1 MSKFQAISSL
11 FILVFIIIFVT
22 YKISAF
28 SSNHS
33 TTNHSTSNRYIQVHL
48 LGVNDFHGQLNKYQM
63 VSGTMAG
70 GAEYLSAHLK
80 KYKQENPNTLLVHA
94 GDMVGGSPPISS
106 QFQDEPTIEFLNLL
120 HFDVGTPGNHEL
132 DEGVNE
138 MKRLI
143 YGGFNKK
150 TGYFQGAN
158 TSYSSA
164 NIIDRKSGTSV
175 LPPYVI
181 KQIDGINIGFIG
193 VVTEETNLY
202 VAPENRKEVEITD
215 EVSAINRTVKILKEK
230 GIKVIVVLAHDSAKS
245 DKAGANSSGALV
257 EMAPKIDDEVD
268 VIFAGHSHGYANTVA
283 AGKLIVQAYSN
294 GKAFS
299 QVKLEIDPYTKNIV
313 KKQAKIIVTAH
324 HHIKPDKETVALLDK
339 YRKRLGSHFN
349 QVIGEMPEEI
359 RRNQDANGESP
370 LAKMIAES
378 EREALGV
385 DIAFVHQGEMRKSLK
400 KGEITVEDL
409 YTGLPMG
416 HSVSKLILTGDQIKL
431 ALEQQWAKDYENR
444 LQTVGLTY
452 NWDPKAPI
460 GSRVVALKDMKGQ
473 EIQASNE
480 YEVAVSNYLASG
492 GDNFTAFEQGR
503 LVESGPQV
511 VTALIRYIQ
520 QKYPHEIFLP
530 SLKE

>member
-1 MSKFQAISSL
+1 MSKFQVISSL
-11 FILVFIIIFVT
+11 LILVFIIFVIYEIT
-22 YKISAF
+22 AF
-28 SSNHS
+28 SPNHS
-33 TTNHSTSNRYIQVHL
+33 TMNHSTSNRSIQVQL
-48 LGVNDFHGQLNKYQM
+48 LGVNDFHGQLNKYQR

-70 GAEYLSAHLK
+70 GAEYLAAYLK
-80 KYKQENPNTLLVHA
+80 KYIQENPNTLLVHA

-106 QFQDEPTIEFLNLL
+106 QFQDEPTIEFINLL

-132 DEGVNE
+132 DQGVKE

-143 YGGFNKK
+143 YGGFNKE

-164 NIIDRKSGTSV
+164 NIIDRKSDAPL

-193 VVTEETNLY
+193 VVTKETNLY
-202 VAPENRKEVEITD
+202 VTPENRKEVEITD
-215 EVSAINRTVKILKEK
+215 EVSVINRTVKLLKEK

-245 DKAGANSSGALV
+245 DQTGANPSGALV

-268 VIFAGHSHGYANTVA
+268 VIFAGHSHEYANTVV

-299 QVKLEIDPYTKNIV
+299 QVNLEIDPRTKNIV
-313 KKQAKIIVTAH
+313 KKQAKIIVTSH
-324 HHIKPDKETVALLDK
+324 DHIKPDKETVALLNK
-339 YRKRLGSHFN
+339 YSRRLGSYFN
-349 QVIGEMPEEI
+349 QIVGEMPEEI
-359 RRNQDANGESP
+359 TRNQDANGESP

-378 EREALGV
+378 EREVMGV
-385 DIAFVHQGEMRKSLK
+385 DIAFVHQGEMRKNFK
-400 KGEITVEDL
+400 KGDITVEDL
-409 YTGLPMG
+409 YTDLPFG

-431 ALEQQWAKDYENR
+431 ALEQQWTKDYENR

-452 NWDPKAPI
+452 SWDPNAPI
-460 GSRVVALKDMKGQ
+460 GSRIVAMKDRKGQ
-473 EIQASNE
+473 EIQPNNE

-492 GDNFTAFEQGR
+492 GDNFTALQQGR

-511 VTALIRYIQ
+511 VTALIHYIQ
-520 QKYPHEIFLP
+520 QKHPHE
-530 SLKE
+530 

>member
-1 MSKFQAISSL
+1 MSKFQAITSL
-11 FILVFIIIFVT
+11 FILVFIIIFVS
-22 YKISAF
+22 YKITAF
-28 SSNHS
+28 SSNHP
-33 TTNHSTSNRYIQVHL
+33 TTNHSTSNRYIQLQL
-48 LGVNDFHGQLNKYQM
+48 LGVNDFHGQLNKYQL

-70 GAEYLSAHLK
+70 GAEYLAAYLK

-143 YGGFNKK
+143 HGGFNKK

-158 TSYSSA
+158 TAYSSA
-164 NIIDRKSGTSV
+164 NIIDRKSGLPL

-181 KQIDGINIGFIG
+181 KQMDGIDIGFIG
-193 VVTEETNLY
+193 VVTKETNMY
-202 VAPENRKEVEITD
+202 VSPENRKEVEITD
-215 EVSAINRTVKILKEK
+215 EVSAINRTVKILKDK
-230 GIKVIVVLAHDSAKS
+230 GIKVIVVLAHNSAKS
-245 DKAGANSSGALV
+245 EKAGANSTGALM

-268 VIFAGHSHGYANTVA
+268 VIFAGHSHEYANTVA

-299 QVKLEIDPYTKNIV
+299 QVNLEIDPHSKIIV
-313 KKQAKIIVTAH
+313 KKQAKIIATSH
-324 HHIKPDKETVALLDK
+324 QHIKPDEETVALLNK
-339 YRKRLGSHFN
+339 YRKRLGSKFN

-378 EREALGV
+378 EREAMGV

-400 KGEITVEDL
+400 KGKITVEDL
-409 YTGLPMG
+409 YTNVPMG
-416 HSVSKLILTGDQIKL
+416 HSVSKLILTGEQIKL
-431 ALEQQWAKDYENR
+431 ALEQQWTKEYENR

-452 NWDPKAPI
+452 DWEAKAPI
-460 GSRVVALKDMKGQ
+460 GSKVVVLKDKKGQ
-473 EIQASNE
+473 EIQPNNE

-511 VTALIRYIQ
+511 VTALIRHIQ
-520 QKYPHEIFLP
+520 QKYPPH

>member
-1 MSKFQAISSL
+1 
-11 FILVFIIIFVT
+11 
-22 YKISAF
+22 
-28 SSNHS
+28 
-33 TTNHSTSNRYIQVHL
+33 
-48 LGVNDFHGQLNKYQM
+48 
-63 VSGTMAG
+63 MAG
-70 GAEYLSAHLK
+70 GAEYLAAYLK

-143 YGGFNKK
+143 HGGFNKK

-158 TSYSSA
+158 TAYSSA
-164 NIIDRKSGTSV
+164 NIIDRKSGLPL

-181 KQIDGINIGFIG
+181 KQMDGIDIGFIG
-193 VVTEETNLY
+193 VVTKETNMF
-202 VAPENRKEVEITD
+202 VSPENRKEVEITD
-215 EVSAINRTVKILKEK
+215 EVSAINRTVKILKDK
-230 GIKVIVVLAHDSAKS
+230 GIKVIVVLAHNSAKS
-245 DKAGANSSGALV
+245 EKAGANSTGALV
-257 EMAPKIDDEVD
+257 DMAPRIDDEVD
-268 VIFAGHSHGYANTVA
+268 VIFAGHSHEYANTVA

-294 GKAFS
+294 GNAFS
-299 QVKLEIDPYTKNIV
+299 QVNLEIDPHSKIIV
-313 KKQAKIIVTAH
+313 KKQAKIIATSH
-324 HHIKPDKETVALLDK
+324 QHIKPDEETVALLNK
-339 YRKRLGSHFN
+339 YRKRLGSKFS

-359 RRNQDANGESP
+359 RRNQDAYGESP

-378 EREALGV
+378 EREAMGV
-385 DIAFVHQGEMRKSLK
+385 EIAFVHQGEMRKSLK
-400 KGEITVEDL
+400 KGKITVEDL
-409 YTGLPMG
+409 YTNVPMG
-416 HSVSKLILTGDQIKL
+416 HSVSKLILTGEQIKL
-431 ALEQQWAKDYENR
+431 ALEQQWTKEYENR

-452 NWDPKAPI
+452 DWEAKAPI
-460 GSRVVALKDMKGQ
+460 GSKVVVLKDKNGQ
-473 EIQASNE
+473 KIQPNNE

-511 VTALIRYIQ
+511 VTALIRHIQ
-520 QKYPHEIFLP
+520 QKYPPH

>member
-1 MSKFQAISSL
+1 M
-11 FILVFIIIFVT
+11 VFIIIFVS
-22 YKISAF
+22 YKITAF
-28 SSNHS
+28 SSNHP
-33 TTNHSTSNRYIQVHL
+33 TTNHSTSNRYIQLQL
-48 LGVNDFHGQLNKYQM
+48 LGVNDFHGQLNKYQL

-70 GAEYLSAHLK
+70 GAEYLAAYLK

-143 YGGFNKK
+143 HGGFNKK

-158 TSYSSA
+158 TAYSSA
-164 NIIDRKSGTSV
+164 NIIDRKSGLPL

-181 KQIDGINIGFIG
+181 KQMDGIDIGFIG
-193 VVTEETNLY
+193 VVTKETNMY
-202 VAPENRKEVEITD
+202 VSPENRKEVEITD
-215 EVSAINRTVKILKEK
+215 EVSAINRTVKILKDK
-230 GIKVIVVLAHDSAKS
+230 GIKVIVVLAHNSAKS
-245 DKAGANSSGALV
+245 EKAGANSTGALM

-268 VIFAGHSHGYANTVA
+268 VIFAGHSHEYANTVA

-299 QVKLEIDPYTKNIV
+299 QVNLEIDPHSKIIV
-313 KKQAKIIVTAH
+313 KKQAKIIATSH
-324 HHIKPDKETVALLDK
+324 QHIKPDEETVALLNK
-339 YRKRLGSHFN
+339 YRKRLGSKFN

-378 EREALGV
+378 EREAMGV

-400 KGEITVEDL
+400 KGKITVEDL
-409 YTGLPMG
+409 YTNVPMG
-416 HSVSKLILTGDQIKL
+416 HSVSKLILTGEQIKL
-431 ALEQQWAKDYENR
+431 ALEQQWTKEYENR

-452 NWDPKAPI
+452 DWEAKAPI
-460 GSRVVALKDMKGQ
+460 GSKVVVLKDKKGQ
-473 EIQASNE
+473 EIQPNNE

-511 VTALIRYIQ
+511 VTALIRHIQ
-520 QKYPHEIFLP
+520 QKYPPH

>member
-1 MSKFQAISSL
+1 MSKFQAITSL
-11 FILVFIIIFVT
+11 FILVFIIIFVS
-22 YKISAF
+22 YKITAF
-28 SSNHS
+28 SSNHP
-33 TTNHSTSNRYIQVHL
+33 TTNHSTSNRYIQLQL
-48 LGVNDFHGQLNKYQM
+48 LGVNDFHGQLNKYQL

-70 GAEYLSAHLK
+70 GAEYLAAYLK

-143 YGGFNKK
+143 HGGFNKK

-158 TSYSSA
+158 TAYSSA
-164 NIIDRKSGTSV
+164 NIIDRKSGLPL

-181 KQIDGINIGFIG
+181 KQMDGIDIGFIG
-193 VVTEETNLY
+193 VVTKETNMY
-202 VAPENRKEVEITD
+202 VSPENRKEVEITD
-215 EVSAINRTVKILKEK
+215 EISAINRTVKILKDK
-230 GIKVIVVLAHDSAKS
+230 GIKVIVVLAHNSAKS
-245 DKAGANSSGALV
+245 EKAGANSTGALM

-268 VIFAGHSHGYANTVA
+268 VIFAGHSHEYANTVA

-299 QVKLEIDPYTKNIV
+299 QVNLEIDPHSKIIV
-313 KKQAKIIVTAH
+313 KKQAKIIATSH
-324 HHIKPDKETVALLDK
+324 QHIKPDEETVALLNK
-339 YRKRLGSHFN
+339 YRKRLGSKFN

-378 EREALGV
+378 EREAMGV

-400 KGEITVEDL
+400 KGKITVEDL
-409 YTGLPMG
+409 YTNVPMG
-416 HSVSKLILTGDQIKL
+416 HSVSKLILTGEQIKL
-431 ALEQQWAKDYENR
+431 ALEQQWTKEYENR

-452 NWDPKAPI
+452 DWEAKAPI
-460 GSRVVALKDMKGQ
+460 GSKVVVLKDKKGQ
-473 EIQASNE
+473 EIQPNNE

-511 VTALIRYIQ
+511 VTALIRHIQ
-520 QKYPHEIFLP
+520 QKYPPH

>member
-1 MSKFQAISSL
+1 
-11 FILVFIIIFVT
+11 
-22 YKISAF
+22 
-28 SSNHS
+28 
-33 TTNHSTSNRYIQVHL
+33 
-48 LGVNDFHGQLNKYQM
+48 M

-70 GAEYLSAHLK
+70 GAEYLAAYLK

-143 YGGFNKK
+143 HGGYNKK

-158 TSYSSA
+158 TAYSSA
-164 NIIDRKSGTSV
+164 NIIDRKSGIPL

-181 KQIDGINIGFIG
+181 KQMDGIDIGFIG
-193 VVTEETNLY
+193 VVTKETNMY
-202 VAPENRKEVEITD
+202 VSPENRKEVEITD
-215 EVSAINRTVKILKEK
+215 EVSAINRTVKILKDK
-230 GIKVIVVLAHDSAKS
+230 GIKVIVVLAHNSAKS
-245 DKAGANSSGALV
+245 EKAGANSTGALV

-268 VIFAGHSHGYANTVA
+268 VIFAGHSHEYANTVA

-294 GKAFS
+294 GNAFS
-299 QVKLEIDPYTKNIV
+299 QVNLEIDPHTKIIV
-313 KKQAKIIVTAH
+313 KKQAKIIATSH
-324 HHIKPDKETVALLDK
+324 QHIKPDEETVALLNK
-339 YRKRLGSHFN
+339 YRKRLGSKFN

-378 EREALGV
+378 EREAMGV

-400 KGEITVEDL
+400 KGKITVEDL
-409 YTGLPMG
+409 YTNVPMG
-416 HSVSKLILTGDQIKL
+416 HSVSKFILTGEQIKL
-431 ALEQQWAKDYENR
+431 ALEQQWTKEYENR

-452 NWDPKAPI
+452 DWEAKAPI
-460 GSRVVALKDMKGQ
+460 GSRVIVLKDKTGQ
-473 EIQASNE
+473 KIQPNKE

-511 VTALIRYIQ
+511 VTALIRHIQ
-520 QKYPHEIFLP
+520 QKYPPH

>member
-1 MSKFQAISSL
+1 
-11 FILVFIIIFVT
+11 
-22 YKISAF
+22 
-28 SSNHS
+28 
-33 TTNHSTSNRYIQVHL
+33 
-48 LGVNDFHGQLNKYQM
+48 
-63 VSGTMAG
+63 MAG
-70 GAEYLSAHLK
+70 GAEYLAAYLK

-143 YGGFNKK
+143 HGGFNKK

-158 TSYSSA
+158 TAYSSA
-164 NIIDRKSGTSV
+164 NIIDRKSGLPL

-181 KQIDGINIGFIG
+181 KQMDGIDIGFIG
-193 VVTEETNLY
+193 VVTKETNMY
-202 VAPENRKEVEITD
+202 VSPENRKEVEITD
-215 EVSAINRTVKILKEK
+215 EVSAINRTVKILKDK
-230 GIKVIVVLAHDSAKS
+230 GIKVIVVLAHNSAKS
-245 DKAGANSSGALV
+245 EKAGANSTGALV
-257 EMAPKIDDEVD
+257 DMAPKIDDEVD
-268 VIFAGHSHGYANTVA
+268 VIFAGHSHEYANTVA

-294 GKAFS
+294 GNAFS
-299 QVKLEIDPYTKNIV
+299 QVKLEIDPHSKIIV
-313 KKQAKIIVTAH
+313 KKQAKIIATSH
-324 HHIKPDKETVALLDK
+324 QHIKPDEETVALLNK
-339 YRKRLGSHFN
+339 YRKRLGSKFN

-378 EREALGV
+378 EREAMGV

-400 KGEITVEDL
+400 KGKITVEDL
-409 YTGLPMG
+409 YTNVPMG
-416 HSVSKLILTGDQIKL
+416 HSVSKLILTGKQIKL
-431 ALEQQWAKDYENR
+431 ALEQQWAKEYENR

-452 NWDPKAPI
+452 DWEAKAPI
-460 GSRVVALKDMKGQ
+460 GSRVVVLKDKTGQ
-473 EIQASNE
+473 KIQPNNE

-511 VTALIRYIQ
+511 VTALIRHIQ
-520 QKYPHEIFLP
+520 QKYPPH

>member
-1 MSKFQAISSL
+1 MSKFQAITSL
-11 FILVFIIIFVT
+11 FILVFIIIFVS
-22 YKISAF
+22 YKITAF

-33 TTNHSTSNRYIQVHL
+33 TTNHSTSNRYIQLQL

-70 GAEYLSAHLK
+70 GAEYLAAYLK

-143 YGGFNKK
+143 HGGYNKK

-158 TSYSSA
+158 TAYSSA
-164 NIIDRKSGTSV
+164 NIIDRKSGIPL

-181 KQIDGINIGFIG
+181 KQMDGIKIGFIG
-193 VVTEETNLY
+193 VVTKETNMY
-202 VAPENRKEVEITD
+202 VSPENRKEVEITD
-215 EVSAINRTVKILKEK
+215 EVSAINRTVKLLKEK
-230 GIKVIVVLAHDSAKS
+230 GIKVIVVLAHNSAKS
-245 DKAGANSSGALV
+245 EKAGANSTGALV
-257 EMAPKIDDEVD
+257 DMAPKIDDEVD
-268 VIFAGHSHGYANTVA
+268 VIFAGHSHEYANTVA

-294 GKAFS
+294 GNAFS
-299 QVKLEIDPYTKNIV
+299 QVNLEIDPHTKIIV
-313 KKQAKIIVTAH
+313 KKQAKIIATSH
-324 HHIKPDKETVALLDK
+324 QHIKPDEETVALLNK
-339 YRKRLGSHFN
+339 YRKRLGSKFN

-378 EREALGV
+378 EREAMGV

-400 KGEITVEDL
+400 KGKITVEDL
-409 YTGLPMG
+409 YTNVPMG
-416 HSVSKLILTGDQIKL
+416 HSVSKLILTGEQIKL
-431 ALEQQWAKDYENR
+431 ALEQQWTKDYENR

-452 NWDPKAPI
+452 DWEAKAPI
-460 GSRVVALKDMKGQ
+460 GSRVVVLKDKTGQ
-473 EIQASNE
+473 KIQPNKE

-511 VTALIRYIQ
+511 VTALIRHIQ
-520 QKYPHEIFLP
+520 QKYPPH

>member
-1 MSKFQAISSL
+1 
-11 FILVFIIIFVT
+11 
-22 YKISAF
+22 
-28 SSNHS
+28 
-33 TTNHSTSNRYIQVHL
+33 
-48 LGVNDFHGQLNKYQM
+48 
-63 VSGTMAG
+63 MAG
-70 GAEYLSAHLK
+70 GAEYLAAYLK

-143 YGGFNKK
+143 HGGFNKK

-158 TSYSSA
+158 TAYSSA
-164 NIIDRKSGTSV
+164 NIIDRKSGLPL

-181 KQIDGINIGFIG
+181 KQMDGIDIGFIG
-193 VVTEETNLY
+193 VVTKETNMY
-202 VAPENRKEVEITD
+202 VSPENRKEVEITD
-215 EVSAINRTVKILKEK
+215 EISAINRTVKILKDK
-230 GIKVIVVLAHDSAKS
+230 GIKVIVVLAHNSAKS
-245 DKAGANSSGALV
+245 EKAGANSTGALM

-268 VIFAGHSHGYANTVA
+268 VIFAGHSHEYANTVA

-299 QVKLEIDPYTKNIV
+299 QVNLEIDPHSKIIV
-313 KKQAKIIVTAH
+313 KKQAKIIATSH
-324 HHIKPDKETVALLDK
+324 QHIKPDEETVALLNK
-339 YRKRLGSHFN
+339 YRKRLGSKFN

-378 EREALGV
+378 EREAMGV

-400 KGEITVEDL
+400 KGKITVEDL
-409 YTGLPMG
+409 YTNVPMG
-416 HSVSKLILTGDQIKL
+416 HSVSKLILTGEQIKL
-431 ALEQQWAKDYENR
+431 ALEQQWTKEYENR

-452 NWDPKAPI
+452 DWEAKAPI
-460 GSRVVALKDMKGQ
+460 GSKVVVLKDKKGQ
-473 EIQASNE
+473 EIQPNNE

-511 VTALIRYIQ
+511 VTALIRHIQ
-520 QKYPHEIFLP
+520 QKYPPH

>member
-1 MSKFQAISSL
+1 MSKFQAITSL

-22 YKISAF
+22 YKITAF

-33 TTNHSTSNRYIQVHL
+33 TMNHSTSNRYIQLQL

-70 GAEYLSAHLK
+70 GAEYLAAYLK

-143 YGGFNKK
+143 HGGFNKK

-158 TSYSSA
+158 TAYSSA
-164 NIIDRKSGTSV
+164 NIIDRKSGIPL

-181 KQIDGINIGFIG
+181 KQMDGIDIGFIG
-193 VVTEETNLY
+193 VVTKETNMY
-202 VAPENRKEVEITD
+202 VSPENRKEVEITD
-215 EVSAINRTVKILKEK
+215 EVSAINRTVKILKDK
-230 GIKVIVVLAHDSAKS
+230 GIKVIVVLAHNSAKS
-245 DKAGANSSGALV
+245 EKAGGNSTGALV

-268 VIFAGHSHGYANTVA
+268 VIFAGHSHEYANTVA

-299 QVKLEIDPYTKNIV
+299 QVNLEIDPHTKIIV
-313 KKQAKIIVTAH
+313 KKQAKIIATSH
-324 HHIKPDKETVALLDK
+324 HHIKPDEETVALLNK
-339 YRKRLGSHFN
+339 YSRKLGSNFN
-349 QVIGEMPEEI
+349 QVIGEMPKEI
-359 RRNQDANGESP
+359 RRKQDANGESP

-378 EREALGV
+378 EREAMGV
-385 DIAFVHQGEMRKSLK
+385 EIAFVHQGEMRKSLK
-400 KGEITVEDL
+400 KGKITVEDL
-409 YTGLPMG
+409 YTNMPMG

-431 ALEQQWAKDYENR
+431 ALEQQWTKDYENR

-452 NWDPKAPI
+452 DWEAKAPI
-460 GSRVVALKDMKGQ
+460 GSRIVVLKDKKGQ
-473 EIQASNE
+473 VIQPNNE

-503 LVESGPQV
+503 LAESGPQV
-511 VTALIRYIQ
+511 VTALIRHIQ
-520 QKYPHEIFLP
+520 QKYPPH

>member
-1 MSKFQAISSL
+1 MSKFQAITSL
-11 FILVFIIIFVT
+11 FILVFIIIFVS
-22 YKISAF
+22 YKITAF

-33 TTNHSTSNRYIQVHL
+33 TTNHSTSNRYIQLQL

-63 VSGTMAG
+63 VSGNMAG
-70 GAEYLSAHLK
+70 GAEYLAAYLK
-80 KYKQENPNTLLVHA
+80 KYKQENTNTLLVHA

-143 YGGFNKK
+143 HGGFNKK

-158 TSYSSA
+158 TAYSSA
-164 NIIDRKSGTSV
+164 NIIDRKSGIPL

-181 KQIDGINIGFIG
+181 KQMDGIDIGFIG
-193 VVTEETNLY
+193 VVTKETNMY
-202 VAPENRKEVEITD
+202 VSPEKRKEVEITD
-215 EVSAINRTVKILKEK
+215 EVSAINRTVKILKDK
-230 GIKVIVVLAHDSAKS
+230 GIEVIVVLAHDSAKS
-245 DKAGANSSGALV
+245 DKAGANSTGALV
-257 EMAPKIDDEVD
+257 EVAPKIDDEVD
-268 VIFAGHSHGYANTVA
+268 VIFAGHSHEYANTVA

-299 QVKLEIDPYTKNIV
+299 QVKLEIDPHSKMIV
-313 KKQAKIIVTAH
+313 KKQAKIIAASH
-324 HHIKPDKETVALLDK
+324 HHIKPDEETVALLNK
-339 YRKRLGSHFN
+339 YRKRLGSNFN
-349 QVIGEMPEEI
+349 QVIGKMPEEI

-378 EREALGV
+378 EREAMGV

-400 KGEITVEDL
+400 KGKITVEDL
-409 YTGLPMG
+409 YTNVPMG
-416 HSVSKLILTGDQIKL
+416 HNVSKLILTGDQIKL
-431 ALEQQWAKDYENR
+431 ALEQQWAKDHENR

-452 NWDPKAPI
+452 DWEAKAPI
-460 GSRVVALKDMKGQ
+460 GSRVVVLKDKKGQ
-473 EIQASNE
+473 EIQPSNE

-511 VTALIRYIQ
+511 VTALIRHIQ
-520 QKYPHEIFLP
+520 QKYPSH

>member
-1 MSKFQAISSL
+1 MSKFQAITSL
-11 FILVFIIIFVT
+11 FILVFIIIFVS
-22 YKISAF
+22 YKITAF
-28 SSNHS
+28 SSNHP
-33 TTNHSTSNRYIQVHL
+33 TTNQSTSNRYIQLQL
-48 LGVNDFHGQLNKYQM
+48 LGVNDFHGQLNKYQL

-70 GAEYLSAHLK
+70 GAEYLAAYLK

-143 YGGFNKK
+143 HGGFNKK

-158 TSYSSA
+158 TAYSSA
-164 NIIDRKSGTSV
+164 NIIDRKSGLPL

-181 KQIDGINIGFIG
+181 KQMDGIDIGFIG
-193 VVTEETNLY
+193 VVTKETNMY
-202 VAPENRKEVEITD
+202 VSPENRKEVEITD
-215 EVSAINRTVKILKEK
+215 EVSAINRTVKILKDK
-230 GIKVIVVLAHDSAKS
+230 GIKVIVVLAHNSAKS
-245 DKAGANSSGALV
+245 EKAGANSTGALM

-268 VIFAGHSHGYANTVA
+268 VIFAGHSHEYANTVA

-299 QVKLEIDPYTKNIV
+299 QVNLEIDPHSKIIV
-313 KKQAKIIVTAH
+313 KKQAKIIATSH
-324 HHIKPDKETVALLDK
+324 QHIKPDEETVALLNK
-339 YRKRLGSHFN
+339 YRKRLGSKFN

-378 EREALGV
+378 EREAMGV

-400 KGEITVEDL
+400 KGKITVEDL
-409 YTGLPMG
+409 YTNVPMG
-416 HSVSKLILTGDQIKL
+416 HSVSKLILTGEQIKL
-431 ALEQQWAKDYENR
+431 ALEQQWTKEYENR

-452 NWDPKAPI
+452 DWEAKAPI
-460 GSRVVALKDMKGQ
+460 GSKVVVLKDKKGQ
-473 EIQASNE
+473 EIQPNNE

-511 VTALIRYIQ
+511 VTALIRHIQ
-520 QKYPHEIFLP
+520 QKYPPH

>member
-1 MSKFQAISSL
+1 MSKFQAITSL
-11 FILVFIIIFVT
+11 FILVFIIIFVS
-22 YKISAF
+22 YKITAF
-28 SSNHS
+28 SSNHP
-33 TTNHSTSNRYIQVHL
+33 TTNHSASNRYIQLQL
-48 LGVNDFHGQLNKYQM
+48 LGVNDFHGQLNKYQLI
-63 VSGTMAG
+63 SGTMAG
-70 GAEYLSAHLK
+70 GAEYLAAYLK

-143 YGGFNKK
+143 HGGFNKK

-158 TSYSSA
+158 TAYSSA
-164 NIIDRKSGTSV
+164 NIIDRKSGLPL

-181 KQIDGINIGFIG
+181 KQMDGIDIGFIG
-193 VVTEETNLY
+193 VVTKETNMY
-202 VAPENRKEVEITD
+202 VSPENRKEVEITD
-215 EVSAINRTVKILKEK
+215 EVSAINRTVKILKDK
-230 GIKVIVVLAHDSAKS
+230 GIKVIVVLAHNSAKS
-245 DKAGANSSGALV
+245 EKAGANSTGALV

-268 VIFAGHSHGYANTVA
+268 VIFAGHSHEYANTVA
-283 AGKLIVQAYSN
+283 AGKQIVQAYSN
-294 GKAFS
+294 GNAFS
-299 QVKLEIDPYTKNIV
+299 QVNLEIDPHSKIIV
-313 KKQAKIIVTAH
+313 KKQAKIIATSH
-324 HHIKPDKETVALLDK
+324 QHIKPDEETVALLNK
-339 YRKRLGSHFN
+339 YRKRLGSKFN

-378 EREALGV
+378 EREAMGV

-400 KGEITVEDL
+400 KGKITVEDL
-409 YTGLPMG
+409 YTNVPMG
-416 HSVSKLILTGDQIKL
+416 HSVSKLILTGEQIKL
-431 ALEQQWAKDYENR
+431 ALEQQWTKEYENR

-452 NWDPKAPI
+452 DWEAKAPI
-460 GSRVVALKDMKGQ
+460 GSRVVVLKDKKGQ
-473 EIQASNE
+473 KIQPNNE

-511 VTALIRYIQ
+511 VTALIRHIQ
-520 QKYPHEIFLP
+520 QKYPPH

>member
-1 MSKFQAISSL
+1 MSKFQAITSL
-11 FILVFIIIFVT
+11 FILVFIIIFVI
-22 YKISAF
+22 YKITAF

-33 TTNHSTSNRYIQVHL
+33 TTNHSTSNRYIQLQL

-70 GAEYLSAHLK
+70 GAEYLAAYLK
-80 KYKQENPNTLLVHA
+80 KYKQENTNTLLVHA

-143 YGGFNKK
+143 HGGFNKK

-158 TSYSSA
+158 TAYSSA
-164 NIIDRKSGTSV
+164 NIIDRKSGIPLLT
-175 LPPYVI
+175 PYVI
-181 KQIDGINIGFIG
+181 KQMDGIDIGFIG
-193 VVTEETNLY
+193 VVTKETNMY
-202 VAPENRKEVEITD
+202 VSPENRKEVEITD
-215 EVSAINRTVKILKEK
+215 EVSAINRTVKLLKEK

-245 DKAGANSSGALV
+245 EKAGANSTGALV

-268 VIFAGHSHGYANTVA
+268 VIFAGHSHEYANTVA

-299 QVKLEIDPYTKNIV
+299 QVKLEIDPHSKMIV
-313 KKQAKIIVTAH
+313 KKQAKIISTSH
-324 HHIKPDKETVALLDK
+324 HHIKPDEETVALLNK
-339 YRKRLGSHFN
+339 YRKRLGSNFN
-349 QVIGEMPEEI
+349 KVIGEMPEEI

-378 EREALGV
+378 EREAMGV

-400 KGEITVEDL
+400 KGKITVEDL
-409 YTGLPMG
+409 YTNVPMG
-416 HSVSKLILTGDQIKL
+416 HNVSKLILTGDQIKL
-431 ALEQQWAKDYENR
+431 ALEQQWTKDYENR

-452 NWDPKAPI
+452 DWEAKAPI
-460 GSRVVALKDMKGQ
+460 GSRVVVLKDKKGQ
-473 EIQASNE
+473 EIQPSNE

-511 VTALIRYIQ
+511 VTALIRHIQ
-520 QKYPHEIFLP
+520 QEYPSH

>member
-1 MSKFQAISSL
+1 MSKFQAITSL

-22 YKISAF
+22 YKITAF

-33 TTNHSTSNRYIQVHL
+33 STNHSTFNRYIQLQL

-63 VSGTMAG
+63 VSGNMAG
-70 GAEYLSAHLK
+70 GAEYLAAYLK
-80 KYKQENPNTLLVHA
+80 KYKQENTNTLLVHA

-143 YGGFNKK
+143 HGGFNKK

-158 TSYSSA
+158 TAYSSA
-164 NIIDRKSGTSV
+164 NIIDRKSGIPL

-181 KQIDGINIGFIG
+181 KQMDGIDIGFIG
-193 VVTEETNLY
+193 VVTKETNMY
-202 VAPENRKEVEITD
+202 VYPENRKEVEITD
-215 EVSAINRTVKILKEK
+215 EVSAINRTVKLLKEK
-230 GIKVIVVLAHDSAKS
+230 GIKVIIVLAHDSAKS
-245 DKAGANSSGALV
+245 DKAGANSTGALV

-268 VIFAGHSHGYANTVA
+268 VIFAGHSHEYANTVA

-299 QVKLEIDPYTKNIV
+299 QVKLEIDPHSKMIV
-313 KKQAKIIVTAH
+313 KKQAKIIAASH
-324 HHIKPDKETVALLDK
+324 HHIKPDEETVTLLNK
-339 YRKRLGSHFN
+339 YRKRLGSNFN
-349 QVIGEMPEEI
+349 QVIGEMQEEI

-378 EREALGV
+378 EREAMGV

-400 KGEITVEDL
+400 KGKITVEDL
-409 YTGLPMG
+409 YTNVPMG
-416 HSVSKLILTGDQIKL
+416 HNVSKLILTGDQIKL
-431 ALEQQWAKDYENR
+431 ALEQQWTKDHENR

-452 NWDPKAPI
+452 DWEAKAPI
-460 GSRVVALKDMKGQ
+460 GSRVVVLKDKKGQ
-473 EIQASNE
+473 EIQPSNE

-511 VTALIRYIQ
+511 VTALIRHIQ
-520 QKYPHEIFLP
+520 QKYPSH

>member
-1 MSKFQAISSL
+1 
-11 FILVFIIIFVT
+11 
-22 YKISAF
+22 
-28 SSNHS
+28 
-33 TTNHSTSNRYIQVHL
+33 
-48 LGVNDFHGQLNKYQM
+48 M

-70 GAEYLSAHLK
+70 GAEYLAAYLK

-143 YGGFNKK
+143 HGGFNKK

-158 TSYSSA
+158 TAYSSA
-164 NIIDRKSGTSV
+164 NIIDRKSGIPL

-181 KQIDGINIGFIG
+181 KQMDGIDIGFIG
-193 VVTEETNLY
+193 VVTKETNMY
-202 VAPENRKEVEITD
+202 VSPENRKEVEITD
-215 EVSAINRTVKILKEK
+215 EVSAINRTVKILKDK
-230 GIKVIVVLAHDSAKS
+230 GIKVIVVLAHNSAKS
-245 DKAGANSSGALV
+245 EKAGANSTGALV

-268 VIFAGHSHGYANTVA
+268 VIFAGHSHEYANTVA

-299 QVKLEIDPYTKNIV
+299 QVNLEIDPHTKIIV
-313 KKQAKIIVTAH
+313 KKQAKIIATSH
-324 HHIKPDKETVALLDK
+324 HHIKPDEETVALLNK
-339 YRKRLGSHFN
+339 YSRKLGSKFN

-378 EREALGV
+378 EREAMGV
-385 DIAFVHQGEMRKSLK
+385 EIAFVHQGEMRKSLK
-400 KGEITVEDL
+400 KGKITVEDL
-409 YTGLPMG
+409 YTNMPMG

-431 ALEQQWAKDYENR
+431 ALEQQWTKDYENR

-452 NWDPKAPI
+452 DWEAKAPI
-460 GSRVVALKDMKGQ
+460 GSRIVVLKDKKGQ
-473 EIQASNE
+473 VIQPNNE

-511 VTALIRYIQ
+511 VTALIRHIQ
-520 QKYPHEIFLP
+520 QKYPPH

>member
-1 MSKFQAISSL
+1 MSKFQAITSL
-11 FILVFIIIFVT
+11 FILVFIIIFVS
-22 YKISAF
+22 YKITAF
-28 SSNHS
+28 SSNHP
-33 TTNHSTSNRYIQVHL
+33 TTNHSTSNRYIQLQL
-48 LGVNDFHGQLNKYQM
+48 LGVNDFHGQLNKYQL

-70 GAEYLSAHLK
+70 GAEYLAAYLK

-143 YGGFNKK
+143 HGGFNKK

-158 TSYSSA
+158 TAYSSA
-164 NIIDRKSGTSV
+164 NIIDRKSGLPL

-181 KQIDGINIGFIG
+181 KQMDGIDIGFIG
-193 VVTEETNLY
+193 VVTKETNMF
-202 VAPENRKEVEITD
+202 VSPENRKEVEITD
-215 EVSAINRTVKILKEK
+215 EVSAINRTVKILKDK
-230 GIKVIVVLAHDSAKS
+230 GIKVIVVLAHNSAKS
-245 DKAGANSSGALV
+245 EKAGANSTGALV
-257 EMAPKIDDEVD
+257 DMAPRIDDEVD
-268 VIFAGHSHGYANTVA
+268 VIFAGHSHEYANTVA

-294 GKAFS
+294 GNAFS
-299 QVKLEIDPYTKNIV
+299 QVNLEIDPHSKIIV
-313 KKQAKIIVTAH
+313 KKQAKIIATSH
-324 HHIKPDKETVALLDK
+324 QHIKPDEETVALLNK
-339 YRKRLGSHFN
+339 YRKRLGSKFS

-359 RRNQDANGESP
+359 RRNQDAYGESP

-378 EREALGV
+378 EREAMGV
-385 DIAFVHQGEMRKSLK
+385 EIAFVHQGEMRKSLK
-400 KGEITVEDL
+400 KGKITVEDL
-409 YTGLPMG
+409 YTNVPMG
-416 HSVSKLILTGDQIKL
+416 HSVSKLILTGEQIKL
-431 ALEQQWAKDYENR
+431 ALEQQWTKEYENR

-452 NWDPKAPI
+452 DWEAKAPI
-460 GSRVVALKDMKGQ
+460 GSKVVVLKDKNGQ
-473 EIQASNE
+473 KIQPNNE

-511 VTALIRYIQ
+511 VTALIRHIQ
-520 QKYPHEIFLP
+520 QKYPPH

>member
-1 MSKFQAISSL
+1 MSKFQAITSL

-22 YKISAF
+22 YKITAF
-28 SSNHS
+28 SSTHYS
-33 TTNHSTSNRYIQVHL
+33 TNHSTSNRYIQLQL

-63 VSGTMAG
+63 VSGNMAG
-70 GAEYLSAHLK
+70 GAEYLAAYLK
-80 KYKQENPNTLLVHA
+80 KYKQENTNTLLVHA

-143 YGGFNKK
+143 HGGFNKK

-158 TSYSSA
+158 TAYSSA
-164 NIIDRKSGTSV
+164 NIIYRKSGIPL

-181 KQIDGINIGFIG
+181 KQMDGIDIGFIG
-193 VVTEETNLY
+193 VVTKETNMY
-202 VAPENRKEVEITD
+202 VSPENRKEVEITD
-215 EVSAINRTVKILKEK
+215 EVSAINRTVKLLKEK
-230 GIKVIVVLAHDSAKS
+230 GIKVIIVLAHDSAKS
-245 DKAGANSSGALV
+245 DKAGANSTGALV

-268 VIFAGHSHGYANTVA
+268 VIFAGHSHEYANTVA

-299 QVKLEIDPYTKNIV
+299 QVKLEIDPHSKMIV
-313 KKQAKIIVTAH
+313 KKQAKIIATSH
-324 HHIKPDKETVALLDK
+324 HHIKPDEETVALLNK
-339 YRKRLGSHFN
+339 YRKRLGSNFN

-378 EREALGV
+378 EREAMGA

-400 KGEITVEDL
+400 KGKITVEDL
-409 YTGLPMG
+409 YTNVPMG
-416 HSVSKLILTGDQIKL
+416 HNVSKLILTGDQIKL
-431 ALEQQWAKDYENR
+431 ALEQQWTKDYENR

-452 NWDPKAPI
+452 DWEAKAPI
-460 GSRVVALKDMKGQ
+460 GSRVVVLKDKKGQ
-473 EIQASNE
+473 EIQPSNE

-503 LVESGPQV
+503 LVESGPQI
-511 VTALIRYIQ
+511 VTALIRHIQ
-520 QKYPHEIFLP
+520 QKYPSH

>member
-1 MSKFQAISSL
+1 
-11 FILVFIIIFVT
+11 
-22 YKISAF
+22 
-28 SSNHS
+28 
-33 TTNHSTSNRYIQVHL
+33 
-48 LGVNDFHGQLNKYQM
+48 
-63 VSGTMAG
+63 MAG
-70 GAEYLSAHLK
+70 GAEYLAAYLK

-143 YGGFNKK
+143 HGGFNKK

-158 TSYSSA
+158 TAYSSA
-164 NIIDRKSGTSV
+164 NIIDRKSGLPL

-181 KQIDGINIGFIG
+181 KQMDGIDIGFIG
-193 VVTEETNLY
+193 VVTKETNMY
-202 VAPENRKEVEITD
+202 VSPENRKEVEITD
-215 EVSAINRTVKILKEK
+215 EISAINRTVKILKDK
-230 GIKVIVVLAHDSAKS
+230 GIKVIVVLAHNSAKS
-245 DKAGANSSGALV
+245 EKAGANSTGALM

-268 VIFAGHSHGYANTVA
+268 VIFAGHSHEYANTVA

-299 QVKLEIDPYTKNIV
+299 QVNLEIDPHSKIIV
-313 KKQAKIIVTAH
+313 KKQAKIIATSH
-324 HHIKPDKETVALLDK
+324 QHIKPDEETVALLNK
-339 YRKRLGSHFN
+339 YRKRLGSKFN

-378 EREALGV
+378 EREAMGV
-385 DIAFVHQGEMRKSLK
+385 DSAFVHQGEMRKSLK
-400 KGEITVEDL
+400 KGKITVEDL
-409 YTGLPMG
+409 YTNVPMG
-416 HSVSKLILTGDQIKL
+416 HSVSKLILTGEQIKL
-431 ALEQQWAKDYENR
+431 ALEQQWTKEYENR

-452 NWDPKAPI
+452 DWEAKAPI
-460 GSRVVALKDMKGQ
+460 GSKVVVLKDKKGQ
-473 EIQASNE
+473 EIQPNNE

-511 VTALIRYIQ
+511 VTALIRHIQ
-520 QKYPHEIFLP
+520 QKYPPH

>member
-1 MSKFQAISSL
+1 MSKFQAITSL
-11 FILVFIIIFVT
+11 FILVFIIIFVS
-22 YKISAF
+22 YKITAF

-33 TTNHSTSNRYIQVHL
+33 TTNHSTSNRYIQLQL

-70 GAEYLSAHLK
+70 GAEYLAAYLK

-143 YGGFNKK
+143 HGGYNKK

-158 TSYSSA
+158 TAYSSA
-164 NIIDRKSGTSV
+164 NIINRKSGIPL

-181 KQIDGINIGFIG
+181 KQMDGIKIGFIG
-193 VVTEETNLY
+193 VVTKETNMY
-202 VAPENRKEVEITD
+202 VSPENRKEVEITD
-215 EVSAINRTVKILKEK
+215 EVSAINRTVKLLKEK
-230 GIKVIVVLAHDSAKS
+230 GIKVIVVLAHNSAKS
-245 DKAGANSSGALV
+245 EKAGANSTGALV

-268 VIFAGHSHGYANTVA
+268 VIFAGHSHEYANTVA
-283 AGKLIVQAYSN
+283 AGKLIVQANSN

-299 QVKLEIDPYTKNIV
+299 QVNLEIDPHSKIIV
-313 KKQAKIIVTAH
+313 KKQAKIIATSH
-324 HHIKPDKETVALLDK
+324 HHIKPDEETVALLNK
-339 YRKRLGSHFN
+339 YRKRLGSNFN

-378 EREALGV
+378 EREAMGV

-400 KGEITVEDL
+400 KGKITVEDL
-409 YTGLPMG
+409 YTNVPMG
-416 HSVSKLILTGDQIKL
+416 HSVSKLILTGEQIKL
-431 ALEQQWAKDYENR
+431 ALEQQWTKDYENR

-452 NWDPKAPI
+452 DWEAKAPI
-460 GSRVVALKDMKGQ
+460 GSRVVVLKDKTGQ
-473 EIQASNE
+473 KIQPNKE

-511 VTALIRYIQ
+511 VTALIRHIQ
-520 QKYPHEIFLP
+520 QKYPPH

>member
-1 MSKFQAISSL
+1 MSKFQAITSL
-11 FILVFIIIFVT
+11 FILVFIIIFVS
-22 YKISAF
+22 YKITAF
-28 SSNHS
+28 SSNHP
-33 TTNHSTSNRYIQVHL
+33 TTNHSTSNRYIQLQL
-48 LGVNDFHGQLNKYQM
+48 LGVNDFHGQLNKYQL

-70 GAEYLSAHLK
+70 GAEYLAAYLK

-143 YGGFNKK
+143 HGGFNKK

-158 TSYSSA
+158 TAYSSA
-164 NIIDRKSGTSV
+164 NIIDRKSGLPL

-181 KQIDGINIGFIG
+181 KQMDGIDIGFIG
-193 VVTEETNLY
+193 VVTKETNMY
-202 VAPENRKEVEITD
+202 VSSENRKEVEITD
-215 EVSAINRTVKILKEK
+215 EISAINRTVKILKDK
-230 GIKVIVVLAHDSAKS
+230 GIKVIVVLAHNSAKS
-245 DKAGANSSGALV
+245 EKAGANSTGALM

-268 VIFAGHSHGYANTVA
+268 VIFAGHSHEYANTVA

-299 QVKLEIDPYTKNIV
+299 QVNLEIDPHSKIIV
-313 KKQAKIIVTAH
+313 KKQAKIIATSH
-324 HHIKPDKETVALLDK
+324 QHIKPDEETVALLNK
-339 YRKRLGSHFN
+339 YRKRLGSKFN

-378 EREALGV
+378 EREAMGV

-400 KGEITVEDL
+400 KGKITVEDL
-409 YTGLPMG
+409 YTNVPMG
-416 HSVSKLILTGDQIKL
+416 HSVSKLILTGEQIKL
-431 ALEQQWAKDYENR
+431 ALEQQWTKEYENR

-452 NWDPKAPI
+452 DWEAKAPI
-460 GSRVVALKDMKGQ
+460 GSKVVVLKDKKGQ
-473 EIQASNE
+473 EIQPNNE

-511 VTALIRYIQ
+511 VTALIRHIQ
-520 QKYPHEIFLP
+520 QKYPPH

>member
-1 MSKFQAISSL
+1 MSKFQAITSL

-22 YKISAF
+22 YKITAF

-33 TTNHSTSNRYIQVHL
+33 STNHSTSNRYIQLQL

-63 VSGTMAG
+63 VSGNMAG
-70 GAEYLSAHLK
+70 GAEYLAAYLK

-143 YGGFNKK
+143 HGGFNKK

-158 TSYSSA
+158 TAYSSA
-164 NIIDRKSGTSV
+164 NIIDRKSGIPL

-181 KQIDGINIGFIG
+181 KQMDGIDIGFIG
-193 VVTEETNLY
+193 VVTKETNMY
-202 VAPENRKEVEITD
+202 VSTENRKEVEITD
-215 EVSAINRTVKILKEK
+215 EVSAINRTVKLLKEK
-230 GIKVIVVLAHDSAKS
+230 GIKVIIVLAHDSAKS
-245 DKAGANSSGALV
+245 EKAGANSNGSLV

-268 VIFAGHSHGYANTVA
+268 VIFAGHSHEYANTVA

-299 QVKLEIDPYTKNIV
+299 QVKLEIDPHSKMIV
-313 KKQAKIIVTAH
+313 KKQAKIIATSH
-324 HHIKPDKETVALLDK
+324 HHIKPDEETVALLDK
-339 YRKRLGSHFN
+339 YRKRLGSNFN

-359 RRNQDANGESP
+359 RRNQGANGESP

-378 EREALGV
+378 EREAMGV

-400 KGEITVEDL
+400 KGKITVEDL
-409 YTGLPMG
+409 YTNVPMG
-416 HSVSKLILTGDQIKL
+416 HNVSKLILTGDQIKL
-431 ALEQQWAKDYENR
+431 ALEQQWTKDYENR
-444 LQTVGLTY
+444 LQTVGITY
-452 NWDPKAPI
+452 DWEAKAPI
-460 GSRVVALKDMKGQ
+460 GSRVVVLKDKKGQ
-473 EIQASNE
+473 EIQPSNE

-511 VTALIRYIQ
+511 VTALIRHIQ
-520 QKYPHEIFLP
+520 QKYPSH

>member
-1 MSKFQAISSL
+1 MSKFQAITSL
-11 FILVFIIIFVT
+11 FILVFIIIFVS
-22 YKISAF
+22 YKITAF

-33 TTNHSTSNRYIQVHL
+33 TTNHSTSNRYIQLQL

-70 GAEYLSAHLK
+70 GAEYLAAYLK

-143 YGGFNKK
+143 HGGFNKK

-158 TSYSSA
+158 TAYSSA
-164 NIIDRKSGTSV
+164 NIIDRKSGLPL

-181 KQIDGINIGFIG
+181 KQMDGIDIGFIG
-193 VVTEETNLY
+193 VVTKETNMY
-202 VAPENRKEVEITD
+202 VSPENRKEVEITD
-215 EVSAINRTVKILKEK
+215 EVSAINRTVKILKDK
-230 GIKVIVVLAHDSAKS
+230 GIKVIVVLAHNSAKS
-245 DKAGANSSGALV
+245 EKAGANSTGALV
-257 EMAPKIDDEVD
+257 DMAPKIDDEVD
-268 VIFAGHSHGYANTVA
+268 VIFAGHSHEYANTVA

-294 GKAFS
+294 GNAFS
-299 QVKLEIDPYTKNIV
+299 QVNLEIDPHTKIIV
-313 KKQAKIIVTAH
+313 KKQAKIIATSH
-324 HHIKPDKETVALLDK
+324 QHIKPDEETVALLNK
-339 YRKRLGSHFN
+339 YRKRLGSKFN

-378 EREALGV
+378 EREAMGV

-400 KGEITVEDL
+400 KGKITVEDL
-409 YTGLPMG
+409 YTNVPMG
-416 HSVSKLILTGDQIKL
+416 HSVSKFILTGEQIKL
-431 ALEQQWAKDYENR
+431 ALEQQWTKEYENR

-452 NWDPKAPI
+452 DWEAKAPI
-460 GSRVVALKDMKGQ
+460 GSRVIVLKDKTGQ
-473 EIQASNE
+473 KIQPNKE

-511 VTALIRYIQ
+511 VTALISHIQ
-520 QKYPHEIFLP
+520 QKYPPH

>member
-1 MSKFQAISSL
+1 MSKFQAITSL
-11 FILVFIIIFVT
+11 FTLVFIIIFLT
-22 YKISAF
+22 YKITAF

-33 TTNHSTSNRYIQVHL
+33 TTNHSTSNRYIQLQL

-70 GAEYLSAHLK
+70 GAEYLAAYLK

-143 YGGFNKK
+143 HGGFNKK

-158 TSYSSA
+158 TAYSSA
-164 NIIDRKSGTSV
+164 NIIDRKSGIPL

-181 KQIDGINIGFIG
+181 KQMDGIDIGFIG
-193 VVTEETNLY
+193 VVTKETNMY
-202 VAPENRKEVEITD
+202 VSPENRKEVEITD
-215 EVSAINRTVKILKEK
+215 EVSAINRTVKILKDK
-230 GIKVIVVLAHDSAKS
+230 GIKVIVVLAHNSAKS
-245 DKAGANSSGALV
+245 EKAGANSTGALV

-268 VIFAGHSHGYANTVA
+268 VIFAGHSHEYANTVA

-299 QVKLEIDPYTKNIV
+299 QVNLEIDPHTKIIV
-313 KKQAKIIVTAH
+313 KKQAKIIATSH
-324 HHIKPDKETVALLDK
+324 HHIKPDEETVALLNK
-339 YRKRLGSHFN
+339 YSRKLGSKFN

-378 EREALGV
+378 EREAMGV
-385 DIAFVHQGEMRKSLK
+385 EIAFVHQGEMRKSLK
-400 KGEITVEDL
+400 KGKITVEDL
-409 YTGLPMG
+409 YTNMPMG

-431 ALEQQWAKDYENR
+431 ALEQQWTKDYENR

-452 NWDPKAPI
+452 DWEAKAPI
-460 GSRVVALKDMKGQ
+460 GSRIVVLKDKKGQ
-473 EIQASNE
+473 VIQPNNE

-511 VTALIRYIQ
+511 VTALIRHIQ
-520 QKYPHEIFLP
+520 QKYPPH

>member
-1 MSKFQAISSL
+1 
-11 FILVFIIIFVT
+11 
-22 YKISAF
+22 
-28 SSNHS
+28 
-33 TTNHSTSNRYIQVHL
+33 
-48 LGVNDFHGQLNKYQM
+48 
-63 VSGTMAG
+63 MAG
-70 GAEYLSAHLK
+70 GAEYLAAYLK

-132 DEGVNE
+132 DEGVHE

-143 YGGFNKK
+143 HGGFNKK

-158 TSYSSA
+158 TAYSSA
-164 NIIDRKSGTSV
+164 NIIDRKSGLPL

-181 KQIDGINIGFIG
+181 KQMDGIDIGFIG
-193 VVTEETNLY
+193 VVTKETNMY
-202 VAPENRKEVEITD
+202 VSPENRKEVEITD
-215 EVSAINRTVKILKEK
+215 EVSAINRTVKILKDK
-230 GIKVIVVLAHDSAKS
+230 GIKVIVVLAHNSAKS
-245 DKAGANSSGALV
+245 EKAGANSTGALV

-268 VIFAGHSHGYANTVA
+268 VIFAGHSHEYANTVA
-283 AGKLIVQAYSN
+283 AGKQIVQAYSN
-294 GKAFS
+294 GNAFS
-299 QVKLEIDPYTKNIV
+299 QVNLEIDPHSKIIV
-313 KKQAKIIVTAH
+313 KKQAKIIATSH
-324 HHIKPDKETVALLDK
+324 QHIKPDEETVALLNK
-339 YRKRLGSHFN
+339 YRKRLGSKFN

-378 EREALGV
+378 EREAMGV

-400 KGEITVEDL
+400 KGKITVEDL
-409 YTGLPMG
+409 YTNVPMG
-416 HSVSKLILTGDQIKL
+416 HSVSKLILTGEQIKL
-431 ALEQQWAKDYENR
+431 ALEQQWTKEYENR

-452 NWDPKAPI
+452 DWEAKAPI
-460 GSRVVALKDMKGQ
+460 GSRVVVLKDKKGQ
-473 EIQASNE
+473 KIQPNNE

-511 VTALIRYIQ
+511 VTALIRHIQ
-520 QKYPHEIFLP
+520 QKYPPE
-530 SLKE
+530 

>member
-1 MSKFQAISSL
+1 MSKFQAITSL
-11 FILVFIIIFVT
+11 FILVFIIIFVF
-22 YKISAF
+22 YKITAF
-28 SSNHS
+28 SSNHP
-33 TTNHSTSNRYIQVHL
+33 TTNHSTTNRYIQLQL

-70 GAEYLSAHLK
+70 GAEYLAAYLK

-143 YGGFNKK
+143 HGGFNKK

-158 TSYSSA
+158 TAYSSA
-164 NIIDRKSGTSV
+164 NIIDRKSGLPL

-181 KQIDGINIGFIG
+181 KQMDGIDIGFIG
-193 VVTEETNLY
+193 VVTKETNMY
-202 VAPENRKEVEITD
+202 VSPENRKEVEITD
-215 EVSAINRTVKILKEK
+215 EVSAINRTVKILKDK
-230 GIKVIVVLAHDSAKS
+230 GIKVIVVLAHNSAKS
-245 DKAGANSSGALV
+245 EKAGANSTGALV
-257 EMAPKIDDEVD
+257 DMAPKIDDEVD
-268 VIFAGHSHGYANTVA
+268 VIFAGHSHEYANTVA

-294 GKAFS
+294 GNAFS
-299 QVKLEIDPYTKNIV
+299 QVNLEIDPHSKIIV
-313 KKQAKIIVTAH
+313 KKQAKIIATSH
-324 HHIKPDKETVALLDK
+324 QHIKPDEETVALLNK
-339 YRKRLGSHFN
+339 YRKRLGSKFN

-378 EREALGV
+378 EREAMGV

-400 KGEITVEDL
+400 KGKITVEDL
-409 YTGLPMG
+409 YTNVPMG
-416 HSVSKLILTGDQIKL
+416 HSVSKLILTGKQIKL
-431 ALEQQWAKDYENR
+431 ALEQQWAKEYENR

-452 NWDPKAPI
+452 DWEAKAPI
-460 GSRVVALKDMKGQ
+460 GSRVVVLKDKTGQ
-473 EIQASNE
+473 KIQPNNE

-511 VTALIRYIQ
+511 VTALIRHIQ
-520 QKYPHEIFLP
+520 QKYPPH

>member
-1 MSKFQAISSL
+1 MSKFQAITSL

-22 YKISAF
+22 YKITAH
-28 SSNHS
+28 SSKHS
-33 TTNHSTSNRYIQVHL
+33 TTNHSTSNRLIQVQL

-70 GAEYLSAHLK
+70 GAEYLAAYLK
-80 KYKQENPNTLLVHA
+80 KYIQENPNTLLVHS

-106 QFQDEPTIEFLNLL
+106 QFKDEPTIEFLNLL

-132 DEGVNE
+132 DQGVNE

-164 NIIDRKSGTSV
+164 NIIDTKSGTPL

-193 VVTEETNLY
+193 VVTKETNLY

-215 EVSAINRTVKILKEK
+215 EVSVINRTVKLLKEK
-230 GIKVIVVLAHDSAKS
+230 GIKVIVVLAHESAKS
-245 DKAGANSSGALV
+245 DQSGANSSGALV

-268 VIFAGHSHGYANTVA
+268 VIFAGHSHEYANTVV

-299 QVKLEIDPYTKNIV
+299 QVNLEIDPHTKNIV
-313 KKQAKIIVTAH
+313 KKQAKIIVTSH
-324 HHIKPDKETVALLDK
+324 HKIKRDKETVALLNK
-339 YRKRLGSHFN
+339 YRKRLGSYFN
-349 QVIGEMPEEI
+349 QIIGEMPEEI
-359 RRNQDANGESP
+359 SRNQNANGESP

-378 EREALGV
+378 EREAMGV
-385 DIAFVHQGEMRKSLK
+385 DIAFVHQGEMRKNLK
-400 KGEITVEDL
+400 KGDITVEDL
-409 YTGLPMG
+409 YTDLPMG
-416 HSVSKLILTGDQIKL
+416 HSVSKLILTGNQIKL

-452 NWDPKAPI
+452 NWDPNAPI
-460 GSRVVALKDMKGQ
+460 GNRIVGLKDMKGQ
-473 EIQASNE
+473 EIQPNNE

-492 GDNFTAFEQGR
+492 GDNFTAFKQGR

-520 QKYPHEIFLP
+520 QKYPDEISLR

>member
-1 MSKFQAISSL
+1 MSKFQAITSL

-22 YKISAF
+22 YKITAF

-33 TTNHSTSNRYIQVHL
+33 STNHSASNRYIQLQL
-48 LGVNDFHGQLNKYQM
+48 LGVNDFHGQLNKYQK
-63 VSGTMAG
+63 VSGNMAG
-70 GAEYLSAHLK
+70 GAEYLAAYLK

-143 YGGFNKK
+143 HGGFNKK

-158 TSYSSA
+158 TAYSSA
-164 NIIDRKSGTSV
+164 NIIDRKSGIPL

-181 KQIDGINIGFIG
+181 KQMDGIDIGFIG
-193 VVTEETNLY
+193 VVTKETNMY
-202 VAPENRKEVEITD
+202 VSPENRKEVEITD
-215 EVSAINRTVKILKEK
+215 EVSAINRTVKLLKEK
-230 GIKVIVVLAHDSAKS
+230 GIKVIIVLAHDSAKS
-245 DKAGANSSGALV
+245 EKAGANSTGALV

-268 VIFAGHSHGYANTVA
+268 VIFAGHSHEYANTVA

-299 QVKLEIDPYTKNIV
+299 QVNLEIDPHSKMIV
-313 KKQAKIIVTAH
+313 KKQAKIIATSH
-324 HHIKPDKETVALLDK
+324 HHIKPDEETVALLDK
-339 YRKRLGSHFN
+339 YRKRLESNFN

-378 EREALGV
+378 EREAMGV

-400 KGEITVEDL
+400 KGKITVEDL
-409 YTGLPMG
+409 YTNVPMG
-416 HSVSKLILTGDQIKL
+416 HNVSKLILTGEQIKF
-431 ALEQQWAKDYENR
+431 ALEQQWTKDYENR

-452 NWDPKAPI
+452 DWKAKAPI
-460 GSRVVALKDMKGQ
+460 GSRVVVLKDKKGQ
-473 EIQASNE
+473 EIQPSNE

-511 VTALIRYIQ
+511 VTALIRHIQ
-520 QKYPHEIFLP
+520 QKYPSH

>member
-1 MSKFQAISSL
+1 
-11 FILVFIIIFVT
+11 
-22 YKISAF
+22 
-28 SSNHS
+28 
-33 TTNHSTSNRYIQVHL
+33 
-48 LGVNDFHGQLNKYQM
+48 
-63 VSGTMAG
+63 MAG
-70 GAEYLSAHLK
+70 GAEYLAAYLK

-143 YGGFNKK
+143 HGGFNKK

-158 TSYSSA
+158 TAYSSA
-164 NIIDRKSGTSV
+164 NIIDRKSGLPL

-181 KQIDGINIGFIG
+181 KQMDGIDIGFIG
-193 VVTEETNLY
+193 VVTKETNMY
-202 VAPENRKEVEITD
+202 VSSENRKEVEITD
-215 EVSAINRTVKILKEK
+215 EISAINRTVKILKDK
-230 GIKVIVVLAHDSAKS
+230 GIKVIVVLAHNSAKS
-245 DKAGANSSGALV
+245 EKAGANSTGALM

-268 VIFAGHSHGYANTVA
+268 VIFAGHSHEYANTVA

-299 QVKLEIDPYTKNIV
+299 QVNLEIDPHSKIIV
-313 KKQAKIIVTAH
+313 KKQAKIIATSH
-324 HHIKPDKETVALLDK
+324 QHIKPDEETVALLNK
-339 YRKRLGSHFN
+339 YRKRLGSKFN

-378 EREALGV
+378 EREAMGV

-400 KGEITVEDL
+400 KGKITVEDL
-409 YTGLPMG
+409 YTNVPMG
-416 HSVSKLILTGDQIKL
+416 HSVSKLILTGEQIKL
-431 ALEQQWAKDYENR
+431 ALEQQWTKEYENR

-452 NWDPKAPI
+452 DWEAKAPI
-460 GSRVVALKDMKGQ
+460 GSKVVVLKDKKGQ
-473 EIQASNE
+473 EIQPNNE

-511 VTALIRYIQ
+511 VTALIRHIQ
-520 QKYPHEIFLP
+520 QKYPPH

>member
-1 MSKFQAISSL
+1 
-11 FILVFIIIFVT
+11 
-22 YKISAF
+22 
-28 SSNHS
+28 
-33 TTNHSTSNRYIQVHL
+33 
-48 LGVNDFHGQLNKYQM
+48 M
-63 VSGTMAG
+63 VSGTKAG
-70 GAEYLSAHLK
+70 SAEYLAAYLK
-80 KYKQENPNTLLVHA
+80 KYKQENTNTLLVHA

-143 YGGFNKK
+143 HGGFNKK

-158 TSYSSA
+158 TAYSSA
-164 NIIDRKSGTSV
+164 NIIDRKSGTPL

-181 KQIDGINIGFIG
+181 KQMDGIDIGFIG
-193 VVTEETNLY
+193 VVTKETNMY
-202 VAPENRKEVEITD
+202 VSPENRKEVEITD
-215 EVSAINRTVKILKEK
+215 EVSAINRTVKLLKEK
-230 GIKVIVVLAHDSAKS
+230 GIEVIVVLAHDSAKS
-245 DKAGANSSGALV
+245 EKAGANSTGALV

-268 VIFAGHSHGYANTVA
+268 VIFAGHSHEYANTVA

-299 QVKLEIDPYTKNIV
+299 QVKLEIDPHSKMIV
-313 KKQAKIIVTAH
+313 KKQAKIIATSH
-324 HHIKPDKETVALLDK
+324 HHIKPDEETVALLNK
-339 YRKRLGSHFN
+339 YRKRLGSNFN

-359 RRNQDANGESP
+359 KRNQDANGESP

-378 EREALGV
+378 EREAMGV

-400 KGEITVEDL
+400 KGKITVEDL
-409 YTGLPMG
+409 YTNVPMG
-416 HSVSKLILTGDQIKL
+416 HNVSKLILTGDQIKL
-431 ALEQQWAKDYENR
+431 ALEQQWTKDHDNR

-452 NWDPKAPI
+452 DWEAKAPI
-460 GSRVVALKDMKGQ
+460 GSRVVVLKDKKGQ
-473 EIQASNE
+473 EIQPSNE

-511 VTALIRYIQ
+511 VTALIRHIQ
-520 QKYPHEIFLP
+520 QKYPSH